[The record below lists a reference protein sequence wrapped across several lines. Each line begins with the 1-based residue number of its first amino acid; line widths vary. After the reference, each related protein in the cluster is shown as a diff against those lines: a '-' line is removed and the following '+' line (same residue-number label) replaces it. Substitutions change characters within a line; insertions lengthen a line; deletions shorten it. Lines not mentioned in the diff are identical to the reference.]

1 MTDNSAQSAPPDHF
15 VEQGRLKIRW
25 AELHQGLLQR
35 LRKQFGES
43 QPFAGL
49 TIGICLH
56 VEPKTA
62 VLCTVLQAGGAS
74 VVITGSPGTTKN
86 DVAAALKHTGIIV
99 YAQQE
104 DDSTMPQENI
114 RQ

>member
-1 MTDNSAQSAPPDHF
+1 MTDNQAQSTPQDHF

-35 LRKQFGES
+35 LRKQFSES

-62 VLCTVLQAGGAS
+62 VLCSVLQAGGAN

-86 DVAAALKHTGIIV
+86 DVAAALRQAGVVVLSLIHISEPTGLG
-99 YAQQE
+99 
-104 DDSTMPQENI
+104 
-114 RQ
+114 